1 MPPTLKKKKKN
12 TCESGATYKKIK
24 LFLVAKLK
32 KNCVEYFSLILSINK
47 RFHFEVKAINLN
59 THTHTHTHSSRL
71 KALTFSWKEVTS
83 IFNHIFLSLG
93 PWTSLLDE
101 SDIACCYQPK
111 DKSTICS
118 WQPIIQALS
127 SAPVLTSALTEQSSP
142 VLKLSMLESSLNV
155 DSPKKL
161 KSFSQFFWSYCYN
174 RKILR

>member
-1 MPPTLKKKKKN
+1 M
-12 TCESGATYKKIK
+12 
-24 LFLVAKLK
+24 K
-32 KNCVEYFSLILSINK
+32 KNCVEYCSLILSINK
-47 RFHFEVKAINLN
+47 RFQFEVKAINLN

-93 PWTSLLDE
+93 PWTSLLE
-101 SDIACCYQPK
+101 SDIACCYRPK

-118 WQPIIQALS
+118 WQISQLSAFS

-142 VLKLSMLESSLNV
+142 ELKLSMLESSLNV

-161 KSFSQFFWSYCYN
+161 KSFLQFFWNYCHN
-174 RKILR
+174 RKSWGNTEQNVTCQETIWSY